1 MATTTTTGT
10 TRDGDLWF
18 ERRRRPEDTP
28 IAADRGPWMRRLERE
43 AAWLLACAAVVT
55 GLLFVFGPGEYGYSV
70 MPFFSGVFY
79 LAAAARF
86 RRLGS
91 TISNIASRT
100 RAAPARRA
108 RAALVVKCTRLAPQV
123 MRARQ
128 WKHPLLLRRV
138 RRARRA
144 RRVSRPCSLPRLS
157 Y

>member
-1 MATTTTTGT
+1 MAFFGSNVGAVQR
-10 TRDGDLWF
+10 TRQSL
-18 ERRRRPEDTP
+18 P
-28 IAADRGPWMRRLERE
+28 IAARWMRRLERE
-43 AAWLLACAAVVT
+43 AAWLLACAASVT

-79 LAAAARF
+79 LLAAAARF

-100 RAAPARRA
+100 SAAPARRA

-128 WKHPLLLRRV
+128 WKHPLLYV
-138 RRARRA
+138 
-144 RRVSRPCSLPRLS
+144 VSVVLVVPVV
-157 Y
+157 